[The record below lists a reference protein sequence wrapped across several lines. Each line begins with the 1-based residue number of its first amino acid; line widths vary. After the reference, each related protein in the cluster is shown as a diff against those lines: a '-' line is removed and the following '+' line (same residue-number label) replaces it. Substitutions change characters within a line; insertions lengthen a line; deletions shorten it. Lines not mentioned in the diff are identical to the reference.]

1 VGVGALGSGVT
12 PTKRVAAR
20 VLVIDPT
27 GHVLLF
33 RGFDP
38 GRPRAGSWW
47 LTPGGGVD
55 EGESIED
62 AARRELRE
70 ETGLVVTDVG
80 QPRFERRI
88 QFEFEANHYDQTEYF
103 FCVRTDRFDVDRA
116 EWTDVEQRSMFEHRW
131 WSAAELAA
139 TDETIYPEQ
148 LFDVLAELAEPTE
161 GVLDSP

>member
-1 VGVGALGSGVT
+1 MTA
-12 PTKRVAAR
+12 TKRVAAR
-20 VLVIDPT
+20 VLVLDPE

-38 GRPRAGSWW
+38 GRPDDGDWW
-47 LTPGGGVD
+47 LAPGGGVD

-80 QPRFERRI
+80 RRLFERQI
-88 QFEFEANHYDQTEYF
+88 VFDFEENRYDQTEYF
-103 FCVRTDRFDVDRA
+103 FCVRTERFDIDRS
-116 EWTDVEQRSMFEHRW
+116 EWTDIELRSMFEHRW
-131 WSAAELAA
+131 WSPAELAA

-148 LFDVLAELAEPTE
+148 LLDVLAELPEPTE
-161 GVLDSP
+161 GVLDPP